1 MEKSKKE
8 IEDYKGIV
16 RFIVESES
24 PFYTRNELLRKETKR
39 VEEICKEHG
48 IDEKSCNI
56 LIQEV
61 KRKIE
66 EIEEEREKE
75 WKSKTEVFF

>member
-48 IDEKSCNI
+48 IDEESCNI
-56 LIQEV
+56 LIHEV